1 MSGSAKN
8 LPLLAQVVVLRFH
21 SVTYL
26 HTYLAGGLRPV
37 ILFNGSRRFAPVEC
51 SMFILVFYPPKDN

>member
-21 SVTYL
+21 SVTYIPTWL
-26 HTYLAGGLRPV
+26 
-37 ILFNGSRRFAPVEC
+37 E
-51 SMFILVFYPPKDN
+51 D